1 MRAAGITIKL
11 DVVDAPALVWNLSV
25 VVGFLDYLVS
35 SLIDVLGSSINQ
47 FNSTYVTGVSVI
59 KLKVVAVVTQSM
71 EILLPGSN
79 LNQTSP
85 SLR

>member
-47 FNSTYVTGVSVI
+47 FNSMYVTGVSVI